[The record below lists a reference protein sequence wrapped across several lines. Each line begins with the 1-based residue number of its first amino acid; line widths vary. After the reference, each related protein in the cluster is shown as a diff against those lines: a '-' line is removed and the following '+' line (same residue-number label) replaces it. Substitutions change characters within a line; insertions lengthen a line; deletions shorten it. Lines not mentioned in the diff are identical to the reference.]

1 MKSASTVTDY
11 STVKLQWRTMPG
23 WRSLYPL
30 TPFYNNNNSNS
41 IMAEDVDMMG
51 EEEKRIAY
59 DMAEMERVFRISQLP
74 TTGIR
79 NRECRLCF
87 FTVTEVCD
95 LQV

>member
-1 MKSASTVTDY
+1 
-11 STVKLQWRTMPG
+11 
-23 WRSLYPL
+23 
-30 TPFYNNNNSNS
+30 
-41 IMAEDVDMMG
+41 MAEDVDMMG